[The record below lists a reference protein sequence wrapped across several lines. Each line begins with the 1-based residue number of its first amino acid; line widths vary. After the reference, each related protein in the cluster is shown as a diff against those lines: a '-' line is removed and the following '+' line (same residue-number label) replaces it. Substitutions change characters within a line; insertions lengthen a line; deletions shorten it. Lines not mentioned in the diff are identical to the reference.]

1 MHKKRQIGRQTSPD
15 FVNWSPK
22 EVVVSADWETNQPP
36 DLEVRC
42 VADHRIA
49 TNLNDCVTVWVCADA

>member
-1 MHKKRQIGRQTSPD
+1 VHKKRQIGRQTSPD

-22 EVVVSADWETNQPP
+22 EVVVSADWETNLPP

-49 TNLNDCVTVWVCADA
+49 TNLNDCVV